1 MTTPSARERRGVFGE
16 VADDYDRIRPG
27 YPDQLVDDVLAAAGP
42 GPVLEVGA
50 GTGKAT
56 VAFAARG
63 ADLTCIEPDPR
74 MAALLRRKLPT
85 VPIVVS
91 TFEGWVPDRPYGAL
105 ISAQAWHWVDAEKRI
120 GLIRRA
126 LALGGLFAPF
136 WNGFLTVDPDLHAS
150 LREVDARH
158 GLQGESSHYHLSRD
172 FPELGAFDDEWAS
185 LDLPADEFPERGHRR
200 YHSQRSYSAADY
212 RTHLLSISMYRILEP
227 AAIEAAIDDTVAVI
241 EQHGGTIDFDIITD
255 VVLARRS

>member
-1 MTTPSARERRGVFGE
+1 MTTRERRGVFGE

-74 MAALLRRKLPT
+74 MAALLRRKLPSL
-85 VPIVVS
+85 PILVT
-91 TFEGWVPDRPYGAL
+91 TFEEWTPDRAYGLL
-105 ISAQAWHWVDAEKRI
+105 ISAQAWHWVDAARGS
-120 GLIRRA
+120 GLARRA
-126 LALGGLFAPF
+126 LAPGGLFAPF
-136 WNGFLTVDPDLHAS
+136 WNAFLTTDPGLNAR
-150 LREVDARH
+150 LREVDERH
-158 GLQGESSHYHLSRD
+158 GLEAGTPHRYQSAGFPSLRAFDEEWTQLGLPSHD
-172 FPELGAFDDEWAS
+172 FPERDQ
-185 LDLPADEFPERGHRR
+185 RR
-200 YHSQRSYSAADY
+200 YHSSRSFSVADY
-212 RTHLLSISMYRILEP
+212 RTYLYSISMYRILEP
-227 AAIEAAIDDTVAVI
+227 AAARAAIDETATVI
-241 EQHGGTIDFDIITD
+241 DQFGGVIDFDIITD